1 MKHKINQIQT
11 RKTVLNKFQKFL
23 LFSVLVHVSLS
34 LTVVV
39 VPYLKKQKKSE
50 VEIVLIETPTPDQ
63 VSDVEAKTKPAEKK
77 LNQVVETDEKQSN
90 NELNKD
96 AAYLSAK
103 NNTVQKETV
112 AKNIGKFKNTNEK
125 TNQTPQSEIEKQIA
139 KMSAEKKSE
148 SKLFN
153 TGFDVYSALNKN
165 TAVQK
170 MAKKEHAFQN
180 GSELQ
185 QTSATQDHIETAE
198 PSLMT
203 QLNTREYKYYGYNM
217 RIRTQLDQWY
227 QTKLNVQLKKMLSQ
241 GRSIAS
247 EENKRTQ
254 LLIVLND
261 KGSLIGVQV
270 LGASGIRELDDAAVE
285 AFRKAAPFPNPP
297 KGMVDNDGTIKVRW
311 DFVLS

>member
-23 LFSVLVHVSLS
+23 LFSLLVHVSLS

-63 VSDVEAKTKPAEKK
+63 ISDVEAKTEPAEKK

-96 AAYLSAK
+96 AVYLSAK

-227 QTKLNVQLKKMLSQ
+227 QTKLNDQLKKMLSQ